1 MRLAQYQINVNIVPL
16 YTGECANVEAYSR
29 TVKKSYHEAICLSV
43 CLSLSGEKYNIWVA
57 LSEIS
62 VFNQKIKSNRN

>member
-1 MRLAQYQINVNIVPL
+1 MRLAQYQINVDIVPL

-29 TVKKSYHEAICLSV
+29 TVKKLYHEAICLLV
-43 CLSLSGEKYNIWVA
+43 ALSEEKYNIWVA
-57 LSEIS
+57 LSEIN